1 MNFFQGLIYDWG
13 KALGKT
19 GAFFKFKQQVMDKT
33 IELLRNYNRWRRG
46 AEIPQPNPT
55 EIGIAINTLI
65 EGYIQLSTERDAILA
80 EIMEHEEEVISSPIR
95 FNGVHVNKIKQVFV
109 EHGVKFEIGF

>member
-1 MNFFQGLIYDWG
+1 
-13 KALGKT
+13 
-19 GAFFKFKQQVMDKT
+19 MDKT

-65 EGYIQLSTERDAILA
+65 EGYIELSTERDAILA